1 MNIVK
6 IPFGSHLYGTA
17 TPSSDFDFKVVY
29 LPDLKD
35 LVLGKKFE
43 IYKERPG
50 DDSDTMKA
58 GEIETEYVPLQR
70 LAQDF
75 FSGQSWA
82 IECVFAILSGK
93 YEMINSYFE
102 LDLKAFC
109 EALVERF
116 LTRDLKAM
124 VSYAIHQS
132 QMYGVKAERL
142 NAIEK
147 LIKVL
152 EKVERPEFTRLSDIK
167 LILDTLIDD
176 ETISYSIIKGT
187 NHTYQEQPAL
197 KVNNREYPMASMV
210 SYLRQ
215 EMVKVKLRYGERV
228 KKAQGEEV
236 DWKALS
242 HAVRVVR
249 QAISLLETGTLTF
262 PLPCSNLLLS
272 IKEGNRSFEE
282 ATALF
287 SGLNNSMEKLQK
299 TTKLPEKTP
308 ELKKE
313 FDEWLSSELLNFWY
327 IMRG

>member
-1 MNIVK
+1 MTPIVK
-6 IPFGSHLYGTA
+6 IPFGSHLYGTN
-17 TPSSDFDFKVVY
+17 TLSSDFDYKVIY
-29 LPDLKD
+29 LPSLEDM
-35 LVLGKKFE
+35 VLGKKAE
-43 IYKERPG
+43 IYKEKPG
-50 DDSDTMKA
+50 KPSEVMQP
-58 GEIETEYVPLQR
+58 GEVETEYAPLQR

-82 IECVFAILSGK
+82 IECVFAILSDRH
-93 YEMINSYFE
+93 EMITNFYTTE
-102 LDLKAFC
+102 LKWFC
-109 EALVERF
+109 KDLVESF

-142 NAIEK
+142 NAIER

-152 EKVERPEFTRLSDIK
+152 NLVERPQFTRLSDIK
-167 LILDTLIDD
+167 VILDTLIDD
-176 ETISYSIIKGT
+176 ETISYSVIKGT

-210 SYLRQ
+210 FYLNQ
-215 EMVKVKLRYGERV
+215 EMHKVKQRYGERV

-249 QAISLLETGTLTF
+249 QAVSLLKYGELTF
-262 PLPCSNLLLS
+262 PLVYAEMLVD
-272 IKEGNRSFEE
+272 IKEHRMTFEE
-282 ATALF
+282 ATGIF
-287 SGLNNSMEKLQK
+287 TELNTRMEELQK
-299 TTKLPEKTP
+299 TTTLPEKTP

-313 FDEWLSSELLNFWY
+313 FEEWLADQLINYWY
-327 IMRG
+327 T